1 MSTQADR
8 PTVLIVGA
16 GLGGL
21 MLGALLEKADISY
34 VIFERSSSVKPL
46 GSAIMVGPNLMGLFE
61 QMNIDEE
68 FKAIGKP
75 TFDCVIG
82 KDDMEVVCKVDFRHT
97 VEYTGYC
104 NYIVGRPALY
114 NLLLRQIPPHKVL
127 FNKRVLKIADTEEG
141 VHISTTDK
149 STYEGDILVGADG
162 AYSAVRQ
169 RMYETLKA
177 AGTLPKSD
185 QEDLPFKSTC
195 LVGQTKPIDFAAA
208 FPEFLDESGPF
219 YCTLSKTS
227 PYTWTVFPTI
237 NGNLCWMVMH
247 HLDKES
253 SKAAEEH
260 RFRESDNSQWGSHA
274 AQAMC
279 DETRHFILPFGT
291 KKATMGDL
299 YDLTPQDRISKV
311 MLEEKVFQ
319 TWYSGRTVLLGDA
332 CHKLN
337 PSGAHGAVTAMHDA
351 LALANLIYALP
362 NKTSVAIEEAFSEYQ
377 AERIGPVTA
386 SYNASKALSMVIGRG
401 PIGAIALF
409 LRKYTPLFIW
419 DTVIVNKKKAILD
432 RPTAGF
438 LRKVRTKGTVPPT
451 VSPSGEKARKVFEQ
465 RTRAVSV

>member
-1 MSTQADR
+1 MPTQAGK

-21 MLGALLEKADISY
+21 MLGALLEKADISF

-61 QMNIDEE
+61 QMDIDEE

-75 TFDCVIG
+75 TFDCIIG

-97 VEYTGYC
+97 SSST
-104 NYIVGRPALY
+104 
-114 NLLLRQIPPHKVL
+114 LRTAPQADPSTQGP
-127 FNKRVLKIADTEEG
+127 FNKRVLKIADSEDG
-141 VHISTTDK
+141 VQISTADK

-195 LVGQTKPIDFAAA
+195 LVGQTKPMDFAAE

-253 SKAAEEH
+253 SKASEEH
-260 RFRESDNSQWGSHA
+260 RFRESENSQWGSHA

-279 DETRHFILPFGT
+279 DETRQFILPFGT

-419 DTVIVNKKKAILD
+419 DTVIVNKKKATLD

-438 LRKVRTKGTVPPT
+438 LRKARTKGTVPPT
-451 VSPSGEKARKVFEQ
+451 VSPSSEKARRVFEG